1 VSDSKQDPGGAQAAL
16 SSLRRQLAQL
26 SSKARLDALISAP
39 DARRLIRSIPAEDLY
54 FTIMDVGLTDAPEL
68 VQLASPTQF
77 RTFVDLGGWER
88 DRIEPHALLTWL
100 RAARGDEPEDFLRK
114 LHGID
119 AELLEYLLREFTVVH
134 DLEENPDVNPE
145 GVTMETPEGRYLLEF
160 KDVEGAEL
168 AGLRQLIND
177 LVAENPFESVRL
189 MEAARWE
196 MPSELEEIAYRFRA
210 GRLQD
215 LGFPTLEDAMRLFS
229 YVEPGPRPTAP
240 TPGEALAATG
250 GHVDYL
256 EAAFRALESVER
268 DNLEGELR
276 SVANAALVA
285 EAAEPGDLE
294 ALRRVGEMVR
304 DHLSLGLEHLTG
316 GSPARAPDV
325 VRELPLPRIFQV
337 GFSLTLGLKHRADRL
352 AKAPLARLD
361 DTLLLLPDEAAG
373 VDALR
378 RKRPRRALRVPGAEP
393 VPFRS
398 LREVGA
404 SEALLARAEAQV
416 SLFRSLLGGS
426 EARARELLARFG
438 VDLKSLEVERLF
450 TATLAM
456 AVLEGRV
463 DPRPLP
469 LGRGTELG
477 ERLFE
482 GEPAAPRLR
491 ESARERALSVLEPAV
506 EEAARPELRRL
517 VNATLERLVSE
528 LGAPFLQERRI
539 DPTLAV
545 ILPMESSAAP

>member
-1 VSDSKQDPGGAQAAL
+1 MSDSKQDPGGAQAAL

-285 EAAEPGDLE
+285 EAAEPGDLD

-506 EEAARPELRRL
+506 EEAARPELRRA
-517 VNATLERLVSE
+517 VDAALEKLRAEV
-528 LGAPFLQERRI
+528 GTPFLQERRL

-545 ILPMESSAAP
+545 ILPMESSAQP